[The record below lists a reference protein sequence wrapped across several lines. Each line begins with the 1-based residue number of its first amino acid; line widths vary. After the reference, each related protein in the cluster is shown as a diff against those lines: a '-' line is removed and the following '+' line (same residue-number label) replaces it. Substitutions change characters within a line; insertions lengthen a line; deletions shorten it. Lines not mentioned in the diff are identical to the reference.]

1 MASQTSLPMFE
12 FPDDSNTD
20 PIRTDL
26 LKRVAELHQAL
37 HLHAHSYYVLDEP
50 SIPDA
55 EYDKLFAE
63 LQNIETAH
71 PELRSADS
79 PTQRVGGKPLAQF
92 VTVRHAVPMLS
103 ILSDTTY
110 RKEAAFS
117 FDSSVRKSL
126 RIPQNE
132 DVEYCAELKFDGLAV
147 NLRYEKGIL
156 VQASTRGDGETGEDV
171 IQNIKT
177 IKKIP
182 LFLPNFEADVMEI
195 RGEIYI
201 RRDDFER
208 YNAKQRELGNATLM
222 NPRNGAAGSMRQ
234 LDSLVTASRPLSFF
248 AYGIGEV
255 RGWQIPA
262 THSEMLDEIR
272 KMTFPVCEIRKIVL
286 GGDGLVSFYEE
297 ILSKRE
303 SLPFE
308 IDGLVYKVNNR
319 FLQEK
324 LGYLPTRPN
333 WAFAHKFE
341 PEEKITRILEIYI
354 QVGRTGKLTP
364 VARLEPVKVGGVTV
378 SKATLHNE
386 DETRRKDVRVGDT
399 VIVRRAGDV
408 IPEVVSV
415 VSDRRPVDVASAQ
428 PFDLYKLL
436 DGKCPTCKSSISK
449 ELGQVNWRC
458 TAGLYCSDQ
467 RKQAITHFAQ
477 RTAMDID
484 GLGTEIVDA
493 LVDQEKVKSPAD
505 LYKLSASD
513 LLGMR
518 LAGGNTLQTLSVE
531 KLLLSISKSKNP
543 ALNRFIFGLGIQHV
557 GASTAK
563 SLASF
568 FGSFEN
574 LRKTSPWTVCLIQ
587 DVGIE
592 VATSIHDFFTEPH
605 NCSVLNELASQEIA
619 PKIATPKA
627 ANDVTFEKLL
637 QAVKMV
643 DIATSPKKEAVLFGI
658 GDVPIKAIAFKL
670 GHPAEL
676 LNPKVSLSSS
686 EQNAQRKFAG
696 LLSSGDWKQT
706 INELE
711 SLGVSWDVTA
721 TKMESKPM
729 SEKLK
734 RILLSKSDFTD
745 QQINQMSDAE
755 GWAWLYA
762 RQSSTKRQIK
772 GPEVCFT
779 GFGVTER
786 EDIES
791 RALAGGLHVVTSV
804 TKGLMLLVAGANA
817 GPAKIEKAR
826 AGGISVLDRAE
837 FDRFLETG
845 EIPDRT
851 L

>member
-1 MASQTSLPMFE
+1 MVSQVSLPMF
-12 FPDDSNTD
+12 DDNDHQKTE
-20 PIRTDL
+20 L
-26 LKRVAELHQAL
+26 QERVKELHIAL
-37 HLHAHSYYVLDEP
+37 HKHAHSYYVLDEP

-63 LQNIETAH
+63 LQNIELAH
-71 PELRSADS
+71 PELRLPDS
-79 PTQRVGGKPLAQF
+79 PTQRVGGKPLEKF
-92 VTVRHAVPMLS
+92 VTIRHAVPMLS
-103 ILSDTTY
+103 ILSDTSY
-110 RKEAAFS
+110 LKEAAFS
-117 FDSSVRKSL
+117 FDSTVRKSL
-126 RIPQNE
+126 GIPQNE
-132 DVEYCAELKFDGLAV
+132 FVEYCAELKFDGLAV

-171 IQNIKT
+171 TQNIKT

-182 LFLPNFEADVMEI
+182 LFLPNFEADVIEI

-262 THSEMLDEIR
+262 THSEMLDEIHQ
-272 KMTFPVCEIRKIVL
+272 MTFPVCETRKIVL

-324 LGYLPTRPN
+324 LGYLSTRPH

-341 PEEKITRILEIYI
+341 PEEKITKILEIYI

-436 DGKCPTCKSSISK
+436 EGRCPTCKSSISK

-557 GASTAK
+557 GANTAK

-574 LRKTSPWTVCLIQ
+574 LRKTLPWTVCLIQ

-605 NCSVLNELASQEIA
+605 NCSVLNELVYQGIA
-619 PKIATPKA
+619 PKIVTPKA

-637 QAVKMV
+637 LTVKLV
-643 DIATSPKKEAVLFGI
+643 DIYTAKSLEMKAVLHGI
-658 GDVPIKAIAFKL
+658 GEVAIKGIATKL
-670 GHPAEL
+670 GSPIEL
-676 LNPKVSLSSS
+676 LSPSVSLVDSEPNVQVKFADLLSSS
-686 EQNAQRKFAG
+686 
-696 LLSSGDWKQT
+696 DWQQT
-706 INELE
+706 IKELE
-711 SLGVSWDVTA
+711 SLGVTWDVAA
-721 TKMESKPM
+721 TKMESKAM

-745 QQINQMSDAE
+745 QQISQMSDAE

-762 RQSSTKRQIK
+762 HQSPTKRQIK

-786 EDIES
+786 QDLES

-826 AGGISVLDRAE
+826 TGGISVLDRAE

-845 EIPDRT
+845 EIPDKT
-851 L
+851 A

>member
-1 MASQTSLPMFE
+1 MAQ
-12 FPDDSNTD
+12 
-20 PIRTDL
+20 
-26 LKRVAELHQAL
+26 RVAALHQAL
-37 HLHAHSYYVLDEP
+37 HQHAHSYYVLDEP

-55 EYDKLFAE
+55 EYDKLFSE
-63 LQNIETAH
+63 LQSLEEAH
-71 PELRSADS
+71 PELRTPDS
-79 PTQRVGGKPLAQF
+79 PTQRVGGKPLAKF
-92 VTVRHAVPMLS
+92 TTIRHAMPMLS

-110 RKEAAFS
+110 LKEAAFN
-117 FDSSVRKSL
+117 FDSTVRKSL
-126 RIPQNE
+126 GTPQN
-132 DVEYCAELKFDGLAV
+132 VIIEYCAELKFDGLAV

-171 IQNIKT
+171 TQNIKT

-182 LFLPNFEADVMEI
+182 LFLPNLEADVIEI

-262 THSEMLDEIR
+262 THSKMLDEILQ
-272 KMTFPVCEIRKIVL
+272 MGFPVCEIRKIIL

-297 ILSKRE
+297 ILSKRD

-319 FLQEK
+319 FAQEK
-324 LGYLPTRPN
+324 LGYLSTRPN

-341 PEEKITRILEIYI
+341 PEEKTTKILEIYI
-354 QVGRTGKLTP
+354 KVGRTGKLTP
-364 VARLEPVKVGGVTV
+364 VARLEPVKVGGVIV

-415 VSDRRPVDVASAQ
+415 VSDMRPVDVESAKS
-428 PFDLYKLL
+428 FDLFKLL
-436 DGKCPTCKSSISK
+436 EGKCPTCKSIISK
-449 ELGQVNWRC
+449 EPGQVNWRC

-531 KLLLSISKSKNP
+531 KLLLSISKSKTP

-568 FGSFEN
+568 FGNCES

-592 VATSIHDFFTEPH
+592 VATSIHDFFNEPH
-605 NCSVLNELASQEIA
+605 NSSVLDELASLGVSPRGVMSE
-619 PKIATPKA
+619 A
-627 ANDVTFEKLL
+627 ARDVTFEKLL
-637 QAVKMV
+637 LAVKMV
-643 DIATSPKKEAVLFGI
+643 ETVIAKDLKRESALNKI
-658 GDVPIKAIAFKL
+658 GDVAIKGITSKF
-670 GHPAEL
+670 GSPNEL
-676 LNPKVSLSSS
+676 LSLLSSQKESEQNSEIKFASLLSSS
-686 EQNAQRKFAG
+686 VWQ
-696 LLSSGDWKQT
+696 LT
-706 INELE
+706 ISELE
-711 SLGVSWDVTA
+711 SLGVTWGVDAAKT
-721 TKMESKPM
+721 ERKPV
-729 SEKLK
+729 SEKLR
-734 RILLSKSDFTD
+734 RILQSKSDLSD
-745 QQINQMSDAE
+745 LQISAMSDAE
-755 GWAWLYA
+755 GWALVYKL
-762 RQSSTKRQIK
+762 SGTKASVKDNRFQ
-772 GPEVCFT
+772 VCFT
-779 GFGVTER
+779 GFGAADKEELGIAA
-786 EDIES
+786 ED
-791 RALAGGLHVVTSV
+791 AHLKVVTSV
-804 TKGLMLLVAGANA
+804 TKGLQYLIAGDNA
-817 GPAKIEKAR
+817 GPAKLQTAR
-826 AGGISVLDRAE
+826 DQGTRVLSKNE
-837 FDRFLETG
+837 FLDFLETG
-845 EIPDRT
+845 E
-851 L
+851 LK